1 MQTADV
7 VIIGGGIVG
16 ASIAYH
22 LTEAGCK
29 NVLIVERE
37 TSQGKGSTGKSMG
50 GVRAQ
55 FATPVNIQM
64 SLYSIPFYA
73 SFDERLGYPADYRP
87 QGYLFL
93 ATSEAHL
100 KYLRTNQELQK
111 SLGLKGVRMVSG
123 EEVRAWFPQL
133 RADDVLGGSFCETD
147 GFVDPYSAM
156 VGFTERA
163 KEAGAELWRGTEVTG
178 IRLSEG
184 RVQSVE
190 TSRGTVETRTVV
202 NAAGA
207 WAAGVEI
214 SLLKQGVPLR
224 QNFWTDKVNGGA
236 LCLDSAGS
244 MESLAKQVEGD
255 YVLPDGRKFRLA
267 VRYTESVPNSS
278 DKIIVPVAM
287 SQPYLLYW
295 RGHAYVVE
303 SAVWNEY
310 IYPNG
315 QKYMEIKELTL
326 IDPYESGEKRRVKY
340 DVQTNG
346 TTELGGTFQVIAT
359 QLNNDSTWK

>member
-1 MQTADV
+1 MR
-7 VIIGGGIVG
+7 
-16 ASIAYH
+16 S
-22 LTEAGCK
+22 
-29 NVLIVERE
+29 
-37 TSQGKGSTGKSMG
+37 
-50 GVRAQ
+50 
-55 FATPVNIQM
+55 
-64 SLYSIPFYA
+64 
-73 SFDERLGYPADYRP
+73 
-87 QGYLFL
+87 
-93 ATSEAHL
+93 
-100 KYLRTNQELQK
+100 
-111 SLGLKGVRMVSG
+111 VRMPRVRLLALLCVMIFASSLASSG
-123 EEVRAWFPQL
+123 DKKPGFSLTQIPDQKATIRNLPFVVAQQK
-133 RADDVLGGSFCETD
+133 CEN
-147 GFVDPYSAM
+147 
-156 VGFTERA
+156 
-163 KEAGAELWRGTEVTG
+163 W
-178 IRLSEG
+178 
-184 RVQSVE
+184 
-190 TSRGTVETRTVV
+190 
-202 NAAGA
+202 A